1 MGSFY
6 AQSEGDVFAYV
17 KKQDMFYATQR
28 SEVLMKMTLMLI
40 LRLLYFSLRASPRL
54 T

>member
-1 MGSFY
+1 MGPFY

-28 SEVLMKMTLMLI
+28 SEVLMKMTLMLR
-40 LRLLYFSLRASPRL
+40 LRLIYFFVRVSLHQ